1 MTTLKEIHESV
12 KILNPWIP
20 VLSLSH
26 GAFKDTD
33 CIGYIAGCRSAVQRV
48 QVEMSKQ
55 DTTGRGASSSFGNM
69 PDGRGPGSLPIVLG

>member
-26 GAFKDTD
+26 GAFKDTN
-33 CIGYIAGCRSAVQRV
+33 CIGYISGCRSAVQRV
-48 QVEMSKQ
+48 QVEMRKQ
-55 DTTGRGASSSFGNM
+55 DTKGRGDSSSFGNM
-69 PDGRGPGSLPIVLG
+69 TDGRGQGILPIVLG

>member
-1 MTTLKEIHESV
+1 MTALKEIHESV

-26 GAFKDTD
+26 GTFKDAD

-69 PDGRGPGSLPIVLG
+69 PDGRGQGILPIVLG